1 MQSGVGERRET
12 GKKRERERK
21 GGEKRESVSEQV
33 IMGSGPREVRLTVLA
48 APLIF
53 ARCVTQGIFLNFE
66 TQ

>member
-33 IMGSGPREVRLTVLA
+33 IMGFGPREVRLTVLA

-53 ARCVTQGIFLNFE
+53 TRCVTQGIFLNFE